1 MLPVNNE
8 KAKLIFEWHKTK
20 IEIQL
25 TKNEDNLYFY
35 ERDVWWTSLGVNIGH
50 EEDGKHKRFGRPALI
65 LKKFNKH
72 LILIIPLSSKI
83 KKDKF
88 YYYQFSQNKGEF
100 VSAMICQI
108 RLISSK
114 RLFRKMGNVSHKD
127 FNEIK
132 RRIRQFL

>member
-1 MLPVNNE
+1 MLLANNE
-8 KAKLIFEWHKTK
+8 KARLIFKWHKIK
-20 IEIQL
+20 IKIQL
-25 TKNEDNLYFY
+25 ADDKNNLYFY
-35 ERDVWWTSLGVNIGH
+35 EKDVWWASLGANIGH
-50 EEDGKHKRFGRPALI
+50 EEDGKNNMFERPVLI

-72 LILIIPLSSKI
+72 LILIIPLSSKV

-88 YYYQFSQNKGEF
+88 YYYKFISHSEKF

-114 RLFRKMGNVSHKD
+114 RLIRKMGNISNQD

-132 RRIRQFL
+132 HRIKSFL

>member
-1 MLPVNNE
+1 MLLVDNE
-8 KAKLIFEWHKTK
+8 KARLIFKWHKIK
-20 IEIQL
+20 IKIQL
-25 TKNEDNLYFY
+25 ADDKNNLYFY
-35 ERDVWWTSLGVNIGH
+35 EKDVWWASLGANIGH
-50 EEDGKHKRFGRPALI
+50 EEDGKNDMFERPVLI

-88 YYYQFSQNKGEF
+88 YYYKFISHSEKF

-114 RLFRKMGNVSHKD
+114 RLIRKMGNISNQD

-132 RRIRQFL
+132 RRIKGFL